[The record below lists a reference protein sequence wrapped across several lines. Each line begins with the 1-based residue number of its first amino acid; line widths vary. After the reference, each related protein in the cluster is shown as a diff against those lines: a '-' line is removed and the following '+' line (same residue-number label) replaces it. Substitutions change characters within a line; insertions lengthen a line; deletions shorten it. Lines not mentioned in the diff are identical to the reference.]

1 MNTTI
6 KLNGGAALTSKG
18 SGSSKKSGSSNS
30 SKGSG
35 SSNSN
40 TSNKPRRRGLHKK
53 KSKRKTKS
61 KCPKPFDGELG
72 NKTSLQ
78 KILMSQVKPGITK
91 YTLFMIIING
101 HSLDLESTNRI
112 EQEANKDFRLPL
124 DILFLNGIYAGC
136 TTLKG
141 GFNRAELNREML
153 KTINKGKNKKKGY
166 DNFQLSKTGEKTEN
180 YNVIFNR
187 GGNASISEPYNP
199 INNATGIIRCDPIDL
214 ELTENCFNL
223 KDIIPKVYVDLDNNR
238 PTDPR
243 VPETETLA
251 FMDLESILLKLNKY
265 YDFLEREAVEPGTGI
280 LKLVMCCYCR
290 GDLAPVGSNN
300 NITNFDDSANS
311 NFNKESI
318 NRAILNAFTKK

>member
-1 MNTTI
+1 MNITQKI
-6 KLNGGAALTSKG
+6 INGGAAL
-18 SGSSKKSGSSNS
+18 SSKKSGS

-40 TSNKPRRRGLHKK
+40 SNRSNSNKPRRRGLHKK

-61 KCPKPFDGELG
+61 KCPKPLDGELG

-101 HSLDLESTNRI
+101 HSLELESKNGI

-223 KDIIPKVYVDLDNNR
+223 KDIIPNVYVDLDNNK